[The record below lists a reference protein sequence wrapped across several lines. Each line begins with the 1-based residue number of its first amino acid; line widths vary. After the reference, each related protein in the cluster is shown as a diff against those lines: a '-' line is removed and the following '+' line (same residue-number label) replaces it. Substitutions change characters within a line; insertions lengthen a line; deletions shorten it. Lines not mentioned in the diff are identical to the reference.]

1 MQAGF
6 EEHYQFLLGTL
17 ETLKQDP
24 VNPCLVSKNILNLFI
39 YEKKSHAFIS
49 GPLCENY
56 YSSMKFS
63 TFYI

>member
-39 YEKKSHAFIS
+39 YEKKVMLLFLDRYAKIIIHQ
-49 GPLCENY
+49 
-56 YSSMKFS
+56 
-63 TFYI
+63 